1 MCSFA
6 SSMDEN
12 SQLSNII
19 AAQLLTVK
27 SDYFSAKSIGQ
38 IKNKNDFRQIR
49 VVFAR
54 DNVIKYWDED

>member
-1 MCSFA
+1 
-6 SSMDEN
+6 MDEN